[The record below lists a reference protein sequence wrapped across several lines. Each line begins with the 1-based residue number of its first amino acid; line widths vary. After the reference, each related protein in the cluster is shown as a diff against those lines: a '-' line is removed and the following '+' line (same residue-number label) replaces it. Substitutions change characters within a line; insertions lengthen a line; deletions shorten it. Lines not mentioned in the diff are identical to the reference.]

1 MLEGIFDSDQSKKFL
16 SPLNDIIKV
25 GITEKVL
32 INITDGTIKISACTP
47 TKSNFVILKYKKDLF
62 DGFRFPSVNSNFGV
76 KDLGELVS
84 ILKTFTD
91 GFNLKIE
98 EDVLTVSSGTSTF
111 TYYGCNEKLCV
122 KGPKA
127 VNADEGFFTAFKWSN
142 EMKTFTN
149 AINQLR
155 DQEHVVIH
163 GNVGDTVLNLLIT
176 NDQFKRYNNF
186 TCKTNC
192 TEITQTF
199 RKIIDKNIFHPV
211 VTSSVGEFVVKVF
224 EPAVMFFGNT
234 EDFSIVHSVSTKVK

>member
-1 MLEGIFDSDQSKKFL
+1 MLEGLFTSDYSKRFL

-25 GITEKVL
+25 GITEKIL
-32 INITDGTIKISACTP
+32 LNIDNDTIKISACTP
-47 TKSNFVILKYKKDLF
+47 TKSNFVILKYKKELF
-62 DGFRFPSVNSNFGV
+62 KDFKMPSKPLNFGV

-84 ILKTFTD
+84 ILKTFSD
-91 GFNLKIE
+91 GFDLKIE
-98 EDVLTVSSGTSTF
+98 QEVLTVSSGHSNF
-111 TYYGCNEKLCV
+111 TYYSCNEELCI
-122 KGPKA
+122 KGPKT

-155 DQEHVVIH
+155 EQEHIVIH
-163 GNVGDTVLNLLIT
+163 GNKGDAITTLMIT

-186 TCKTNC
+186 TSKVQS
-192 TEITQTF
+192 TEISQTF

-211 VTSSVGEFVVKVF
+211 VTSSVNEFVVKVF
-224 EPAVMFFGNT
+224 EPAVLFFGNN